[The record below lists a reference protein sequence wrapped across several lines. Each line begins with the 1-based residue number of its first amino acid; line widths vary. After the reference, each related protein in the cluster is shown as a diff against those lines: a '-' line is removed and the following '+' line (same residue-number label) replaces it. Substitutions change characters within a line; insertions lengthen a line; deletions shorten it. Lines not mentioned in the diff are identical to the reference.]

1 MTWEPKLASPAIEK
15 LMEAQD
21 APESDRDEV
30 RRFAELLERLP
41 SRKPQFPLTPEMKT
55 WARGEDTQG
64 E

>member
-1 MTWEPKLASPAIEK
+1 MTWQPQLAS
-15 LMEAQD
+15 MELEEAMERKG

-30 RRFAELLERLP
+30 RRFAEFLNAK
-41 SRKPQFPLTPEMKT
+41 KPAGLTPAMKT